1 MIRVKK
7 GIVGSTISHM
17 INYWELIMLLVL
29 MMCLVFLVQLLLS
42 ERLFVAETLRQEDA
56 KIQNKSYIA
65 SLTGAKK
72 EQVDDF
78 ISELQPYRGIIDEI
92 IISSQIFIAQGDI
105 SNGVIAGDLDRRSES
120 PPYQVIS
127 FFPEISFFRD
137 ISLSRGEFRFESGNR
152 SLFLSD
158 HAFQVLTVMGNTELD
173 ISNAS
178 GYTVLIN
185 QSKWDCVGV
194 GFLSGLPDGLDA
206 TNFIVVDY
214 SNYQHISQTCDKICI
229 FFSSRPSEAEIDK
242 INQIADSRLP
252 ISKSFALTLQET
264 DNSAFFSQTGTVA
277 AIVFVLIINVLSL
290 FDYLL
295 SLRRGEFRV
304 YLQTGATLNSIWLL
318 SLLELAIIVV
328 LSVFLAGVI
337 AVLPFARLLFGFQV
351 WKMSPIFFLVNIA
364 GFMGIASFGF
374 IIRMTIGNGRT
385 QFSYA
390 SGGA

>member
-1 MIRVKK
+1 
-7 GIVGSTISHM
+7 
-17 INYWELIMLLVL
+17 MLLVL